1 MVIQTVAD
9 VMTPGVITVRPE
21 TDYQHVLNLLIEH
34 EISAVPVVDDSN
46 RVLGIVSEADLATKV
61 EFATV
66 WPVQHGQSQSARR
79 QRAAAAKSVAGTAG
93 ELMSAPAVTVDRDA
107 SVAAAARRMA
117 DAHVKR
123 MPVVD
128 SDGRLI
134 GIVSRRDL
142 LRTHLRSDVQ
152 IRADVSDLLAD
163 WFRRQPG
170 QIGITVSDGVVTL
183 VGNASDRRQ
192 AEHAVLL
199 ASSIDGVVA
208 VVDRL
213 TVVDRAKVT

>member
-1 MVIQTVAD
+1 M
-9 VMTPGVITVRPE
+9 
-21 TDYQHVLNLLIEH
+21 
-34 EISAVPVVDDSN
+34 
-46 RVLGIVSEADLATKV
+46 
-61 EFATV
+61 
-66 WPVQHGQSQSARR
+66 
-79 QRAAAAKSVAGTAG
+79 AGTAG
-93 ELMSAPAVTVDRDA
+93 ELMSAPAVTVDYDA

-117 DAHVKR
+117 ETHVKR

-128 SDGRLI
+128 GDGRLI

-142 LRTHLRSDVQ
+142 LRTHLRSDAQ
-152 IRADVSDLLAD
+152 IRADVSDLLED

-183 VGNASDRRQ
+183 VGNAADRRQ
-192 AEHAVLL
+192 AEQAVLL

-213 TVVDRAKVT
+213 AVVDRAEVT